1 MKIASVR
8 LGVASA
14 GSVEVRRSGKLTA
27 ETEEK
32 KKSLMLANFNFQ
44 LELVLTDLLSHLHA

>member
-1 MKIASVR
+1 MKIAIVR

-32 KKSLMLANFNFQ
+32 KSLMLANFNFQ